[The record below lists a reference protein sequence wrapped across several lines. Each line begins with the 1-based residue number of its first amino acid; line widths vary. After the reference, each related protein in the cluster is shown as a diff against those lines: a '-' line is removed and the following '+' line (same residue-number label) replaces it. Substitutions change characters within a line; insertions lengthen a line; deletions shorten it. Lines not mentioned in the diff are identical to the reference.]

1 MRAQLK
7 FQEQDRL
14 ETLRGFGVLDTLE
27 EQSFDDITAL
37 TAEICDIPVC
47 LVSFVD
53 ENRQWFKSKIGLD
66 ICETPFDQSICAHAL
81 VQDDYL
87 EIADTEQDVRTVDNP
102 LCMGKKS
109 FRFYA
114 GAILRTNAGVLLG
127 TLCVL
132 DYHPRSLTSLQQKVL
147 KIHATHVVKLLELRV
162 TLETEKTLRLQ
173 AQEQQVA
180 LAESEDRLDAILTA
194 APCGIL
200 SVDEDGVIHSAN
212 NAISKISGYAQS
224 ELVGQNIELL
234 AYDMIQDSAIISSRK
249 DGSQVPVEIG
259 LNRTKLQD
267 GSNQIVATVVD
278 ITARVKAEEER
289 DHLISRLTDSN
300 KELER
305 FAFVCSHDMQEPLR
319 MIRALSER
327 LQTHIASTLDGDEKS
342 QRYLTLLMDG
352 AERAQNLITGVL
364 AYSSL
369 DQTTSETEN
378 INLRQLV
385 ESIQN
390 VMSKNL
396 EDCGGKITFND
407 LPTVNGNKT
416 QLYQL
421 FQNLIING
429 LKYQGL
435 GSEPHVHIEAED
447 AGTDW
452 HFSIIDNGIG
462 IDSRHIDKIFEVFQ
476 RLHRRAEYSG
486 TGIGLSICKKIVEHH
501 NGEIWVES
509 EKEKGSTFKF
519 TFPKLEKTS
528 LYIV

>member
-102 LCMGKKS
+102 LCMGKKP

-132 DYHPRSLTSLQQKVL
+132 DYHPRSLTRLQQKVL
-147 KIHATHVVKLLELRV
+147 KIHANHVVKLLELRV

-180 LAESEDRLDAILTA
+180 LAQSEDRLDAILTA

-289 DHLISRLTDSN
+289 DHLISRVTRTRKVPKTRWYSANGRTSRHFDDVLVGATKTLPRQITDWLAPWD
-300 KELER
+300 LE
-305 FAFVCSHDMQEPLR
+305 
-319 MIRALSER
+319 
-327 LQTHIASTLDGDEKS
+327 
-342 QRYLTLLMDG
+342 
-352 AERAQNLITGVL
+352 NLIPYTEDYL
-364 AYSSL
+364 AGFSSEVYQVDL
-369 DQTTSETEN
+369 DEGFN
-378 INLRQLV
+378 IAQ
-385 ESIQN
+385 ES
-390 VMSKNL
+390 M
-396 EDCGGKITFND
+396 
-407 LPTVNGNKT
+407 
-416 QLYQL
+416 
-421 FQNLIING
+421 
-429 LKYQGL
+429 
-435 GSEPHVHIEAED
+435 
-447 AGTDW
+447 
-452 HFSIIDNGIG
+452 
-462 IDSRHIDKIFEVFQ
+462 DKIIRGDV
-476 RLHRRAEYSG
+476 RRA
-486 TGIGLSICKKIVEHH
+486 IGGDKQRI
-501 NGEIWVES
+501 
-509 EKEKGSTFKF
+509 
-519 TFPKLEKTS
+519 TS
-528 LYIV
+528 LKTHHS